1 VEEAGRERA
10 DKSNATRRALTGKE
24 LQRPRQEWE
33 VIHTTGKTARKS
45 IHRHSKFIGFIPHLD
60 PEEQ

>member
-1 VEEAGRERA
+1 VEKAGRERA

-45 IHRHSKFIGFIPHLD
+45 SQKPAKFIGFIPDLD
-60 PEEQ
+60 PEDQ